1 MKKLFLFFMLLF
13 LNNSFAIDNNIVE
26 LFKNYINNLNTM
38 KSNFIQF
45 DKNSSSMSEGVFYIK
60 KPDKVRFEYTN
71 PFRTLLIANGRVL
84 TYYDIDLD
92 EISTIPTKNTPINVF
107 LNFDLEKINIID
119 TKDNGKN
126 VVVETSINVA
136 DVIYYVNYTFDKDVK
151 NLISLNF
158 KNNEEELDIDFFETE
173 LNVELDKKTFTFK
186 SPRLYKRR

>member
-107 LNFDLEKINIID
+107 LNFDLDKINIID
-119 TKDNGKN
+119 TKNNGKN
-126 VVVETSINVA
+126 VIIETSINVA

-186 SPRLYKRR
+186 SPRLYKRK

>member
-1 MKKLFLFFMLLF
+1 MKKLFIFFIFLFVNDCIAKNINYSNLF
-13 LNNSFAIDNNIVE
+13 KEYIDNTDTI
-26 LFKNYINNLNTM
+26 

-45 DKNSSSMSEGVFYIK
+45 DKNSSSMSEGVFYLK
-60 KPDKVRFEYTN
+60 KPDKVRFEYKH

-119 TKDNGKN
+119 TKNNGKN
-126 VVVETSINVA
+126 VIIETSINVA

-151 NLISLNF
+151 NLISINF
-158 KNNEEELDIDFFETE
+158 KNDEEELDIDFFETE
-173 LNVELDKKTFTFK
+173 LNIELDKKTFTFK
-186 SPRLYKRR
+186 SPRLYKRK

>member
-1 MKKLFLFFMLLF
+1 MKKLFIFFIFLFVNDCIAKNINYSNLF
-13 LNNSFAIDNNIVE
+13 KEYIDNTDTI
-26 LFKNYINNLNTM
+26 

-45 DKNSSSMSEGVFYIK
+45 DKNSSSMSEGVFYLK
-60 KPDKVRFEYTN
+60 KPDKVRFEYTH

-119 TKDNGKN
+119 TKNNGKN
-126 VVVETSINVA
+126 VIIETSINVA

-158 KNNEEELDIDFFETE
+158 RNNEEELDIDFFDTE

-186 SPRLYKRR
+186 SPRLYKRK

>member
-60 KPDKVRFEYTN
+60 KPDKVRFEYKH

-136 DVIYYVNYTFDKDVK
+136 DVMYYVNYTFDKDVK

>member
-60 KPDKVRFEYTN
+60 KPDKARFEYKH

-107 LNFDLEKINIID
+107 LNFDLDKINIID
-119 TKDNGKN
+119 TKNNGKN
-126 VVVETSINVA
+126 VIIETSINVA